1 MDPYDAMEE
10 HARLADQADAERR
23 AKRAAWIKRAR
34 RARRWGEVEQLRD
47 LVRRLTDAYA
57 QEYGSGSCNHAL
69 LREALA
75 AVEAM
80 PPPPWDNPQ

>member
-34 RARRWGEVEQLRD
+34 RGRWGEVEQLRD
-47 LVRRLTDAYA
+47 LVRRLTAAYA
-57 QEYGSGSCNHAL
+57 HEYGSGSCNHAL
-69 LREALA
+69 LCEALA

>member
-1 MDPYDAMEE
+1 MYPYDAMEE

-34 RARRWGEVEQLRD
+34 RAGRWGEVEQLRD

-57 QEYGSGSCNHAL
+57 QEYGSGSCNLDL